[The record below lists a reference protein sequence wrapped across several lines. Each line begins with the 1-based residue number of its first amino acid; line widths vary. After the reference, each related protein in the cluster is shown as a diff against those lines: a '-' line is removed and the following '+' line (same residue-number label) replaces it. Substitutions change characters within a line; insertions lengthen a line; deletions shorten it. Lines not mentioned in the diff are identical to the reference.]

1 MEANEREL
9 AARARR
15 AYEWGRLRIAL
26 RVTWYVVPLVAVSL
40 IACSVPARTIATG
53 VLLFLIAVGMRWRG
67 GVHGRAVM
75 PGLVAGLGA
84 FSAPLL
90 ATAVAGLPGVAPG
103 SVLDIAYFAGGAITG
118 CLIGVGAF
126 RVEAEGT
133 RFLVS
138 AALVGGLTGSL
149 GCVLGGLGG
158 ILGMALGLL
167 AATAPVLVL
176 VRVRA

>member
-1 MEANEREL
+1 MEVNEREL

-15 AYEWGRLRIAL
+15 AYEWGRLRVAL

-40 IACSVPARTIATG
+40 VACSVPARTIATG
-53 VLLFLIAVGMRWRG
+53 VLLLLFAVGMRWRG
-67 GVHGRAVM
+67 GVDGRAVV

-90 ATAVAGLPGVAPG
+90 ATAAEGLPGVAPG
-103 SVLDIAYFAGGAITG
+103 SVLEVAYFAGGAITG
-118 CLIGVGAF
+118 CLVGVRAF
-126 RVEAEGT
+126 RFETHEA

-149 GCVLGGLGG
+149 GCVLGGAGG
-158 ILGMALGLL
+158 VLGMTLGLL
-167 AATAPVLVL
+167 AATAPALVL